1 MKIDIS
7 KYSDLDLALMC
18 CAGYLGN
25 GTERRQKL
33 GPRYLK
39 VQLLVNQIT
48 RGTMPDPPQGGVT
61 KDQIR
66 KALVSMRPSQS
77 EYDSFIEEVIQ
88 KL

>member
-1 MKIDIS
+1 MTINVE

-25 GTERRQKL
+25 GTERRARL
-33 GPRYLK
+33 GSRYLP

-48 RGTMPDPPQGGVT
+48 RGTMPLPSGIT
-61 KDQIR
+61 KEAVK
-66 KALVSMRPSQS
+66 KALASMKPTAS
-77 EYDSFIEEVIQ
+77 EYDSFIEEVLK

>member
-1 MKIDIS
+1 MTINVD

-25 GTERRQKL
+25 GTERRIKL
-33 GPRYLK
+33 GSRYLA

-48 RGTMPDPPQGGVT
+48 RGTMPEPKGSIT

-66 KALVSMRPSQS
+66 SVLTSMRPTAS
-77 EYDSFIEEVIQ
+77 EYDSFIEEVVK

>member
-1 MKIDIS
+1 MTINVD

-25 GTERRQKL
+25 GTERRVKL
-33 GPRYLK
+33 GSRYLP

-48 RGTMPDPPQGGVT
+48 RGTMPLPSGQIT
-61 KDQIR
+61 KDAV
-66 KALVSMRPSQS
+66 KNVLTSMKPTAS
-77 EYDSFIEEVIQ
+77 EYDSFIEEVLK

>member
-1 MKIDIS
+1 MTINID

-25 GTERRQKL
+25 GTERRKRL
-33 GPRYLK
+33 GPRYLA

-48 RGTMPDPPQGGVT
+48 RGTMPEPKGSIT

-66 KALVSMRPSQS
+66 SVLAAMKPTAS
-77 EYDSFIEEVIQ
+77 EYDSFIEEVIK